1 MTKRTG
7 LVLAVAGA
15 MTMSACATT
24 GQGGGGGRG
33 GSALDRAVTRCAATV
48 LVTTAL
54 GAIIGNNTG
63 SGNAGRGAAIGAAGG
78 VALCAILRQA
88 QRDQAVILESE
99 QIAATRGEN
108 LESKVRGESGKE
120 ATLRHVVEAAPEQA
134 AQRRCRYVSTVVS
147 YGQGEA
153 PTGKQLYCE
162 SLTGAWE
169 RIDA

>member
-1 MTKRTG
+1 MTKRAG
-7 LVLAVAGA
+7 LALAVAGA

-24 GQGGGGGRG
+24 GQGAGSGGG
-33 GSALDRAVTRCAATV
+33 GSALDHAVARCAGTV
-48 LVTTAL
+48 LLTAAI
-54 GAIIGNNTG
+54 GAVIGNNTG

-99 QIAATRGEN
+99 QIAATRGED

-134 AQRRCRYVSTVVS
+134 ARQRCRYVSTVVS

-162 SLTGAWE
+162 SQTGTWE